1 MAKLIG
7 STYANSL
14 FEVAAEMDVLDN
26 VSEELNFVIETF
38 KREKNFY
45 QFFISPKVSKTKRKE
60 VIGNIYEDKLSKEL
74 FNFLKLLID
83 KDRATEIFSI
93 KLFFDV
99 LLDKKRNVKR
109 VVVESVMELTDEHK
123 KKLIEKLSKATNS
136 EVILKNVVRP
146 EILGGV
152 ILRIDNEVI
161 DDSVLSKLDSIGDS
175 ISKIII

>member
-26 VSEELNFVIETF
+26 VSKELNFVTETF
-38 KREKNFY
+38 KTQKDFY

-60 VIGNIYEDKLSKEL
+60 VIGNVYKDRLSNEVY
-74 FNFLKLLID
+74 NFLKLLID

-93 KLFFDV
+93 KLFFDA
-99 LLDKKRNVKR
+99 LLDKNRNVKR

-123 KKLIEKLSKATNS
+123 RKLIEKLSKSTNS
-136 EVILKNVVRP
+136 EIILKNIVRP
-146 EILGGV
+146 EILGGI

-175 ISKIII
+175 ITKIII